1 MEIEIESEGV
11 PQKAVTFQMY
21 YDKKYEILIDVFT
34 DGPRKGKISSI
45 SVSYLETPPGN
56 SGFIESWDFKYG
68 KDAE

>member
-1 MEIEIESEGV
+1 
-11 PQKAVTFQMY
+11 MY